1 MARPTKQGIDYF
13 PLDVEFD
20 DKHQL
25 YLIDKGA
32 TGLGVLV
39 AIWQIIYSN
48 GGYYILANSDLP
60 LLVKKRVSVDINEVN
75 ACINS
80 MIERGV
86 FDKNLHDQF
95 GILTSRG
102 IQKRFFEAAKRKK
115 EVVYNSDFVLI
126 DVSAYK
132 NLVNVNINPVNVN
145 KNATNVKVKVN
156 VKEEV
161 KVEVYEQELIPT
173 KTPTPKPTPKLVQ
186 EYFFSKGYPLE
197 EAEKFFN
204 HFEAQ
209 NWVTGSG
216 VPITN
221 WRVKAENWH
230 KEESYKILEKKN
242 GSTGKNNGATGD
254 DLRDI
259 INQRA
264 QREVI
269 DSDAP
274 L

>member
-161 KVEVYEQELIPT
+161 KGEVYEQELIPT

-209 NWVTGSG
+209 DWVTGSG

-242 GSTGKNNGATGD
+242 GSTGKNIGATGD